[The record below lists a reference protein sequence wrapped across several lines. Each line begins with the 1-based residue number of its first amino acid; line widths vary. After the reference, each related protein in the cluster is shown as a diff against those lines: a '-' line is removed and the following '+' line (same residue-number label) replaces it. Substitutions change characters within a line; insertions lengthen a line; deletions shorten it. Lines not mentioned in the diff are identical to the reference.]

1 MGLRHLGR
9 ELALQALY
17 QIDLSGDPAHEHPA
31 ALSAHFPADERARA
45 FAIELVEGVC
55 RERPM
60 LDKHL
65 AEVIENWSIERL
77 SRVDHNVLR
86 IALYELLQQ
95 PAIPARVTMDEAI
108 ELAKRFGDRDSGR
121 FVNGVLDRLA
131 ERLGV
136 KSKGEERSAAKSD

>member
-17 QIDLSGDPAHEHPA
+17 QIDLSGDPAREHPA
-31 ALSAHFPADERARA
+31 ALSANFPADSRARA

-55 RERPM
+55 RERRT
-60 LDKHL
+60 LDQHL

-95 PAIPARVTMDEAI
+95 PAIPARVTAPGPESPMKTSAP
-108 ELAKRFGDRDSGR
+108 AS
-121 FVNGVLDRLA
+121 A
-131 ERLGV
+131 
-136 KSKGEERSAAKSD
+136 RSALPAKLSGFVRPA